1 MVNVPDATGLTSD
14 ATVRRGPEA
23 RHGHATGYRRLT
35 AAPGEPY
42 VVRDDSAPRPVRA
55 LTGQA
60 RRARHP
66 RGSQRQAAQL
76 TAARVRSTIDG

>member
-14 ATVRRGPEA
+14 ATVRSGPEA

-35 AAPGEPY
+35 AAPGKPY
-42 VVRDDSAPRPVRA
+42 VVRDDLAP
-55 LTGQA
+55 G
-60 RRARHP
+60 RARHP

-76 TAARVRSTIDG
+76 TAGRVRSTIDG